1 MKIYILNNNTEL
13 GENSTLESYKVNK
26 KNLSGLILTIKVIVA
41 LLYAFGLGYSLFFFG
56 EDYIKVGLRFLCL
69 LILAYIFID
78 FPLSFLKALLL
89 PKTFDKDK
97 IILSLNPYN
106 LSIDIC
112 SNIKISKMS
121 VILSFILPFIFLSI
135 IPTVLSYKLEFN
147 IYLYVLGTVSAIIG
161 TKDLIYSLLILKNY
175 SLGSTIKLTPD
186 EFIFYN

>member
-1 MKIYILNNNTEL
+1 MKISILNKDTDLE
-13 GENSTLESYKVNK
+13 ENSTSESYKVNK
-26 KNLSGLILTIKVIVA
+26 KDLSALILTIKVLVA

-56 EDYIKVGLRFLCL
+56 EDYIKVGLKFLYL
-69 LILAYIFID
+69 MILAYIFID

-97 IILSLNPYN
+97 IILNLNPYN

-112 SNIKISKMS
+112 SNIKISKTS
-121 VILSFILPFIFLSI
+121 VILSFIIPFIFLAI
-135 IPTVLSYKLEFN
+135 IPTILSYKLEFN

>member
-121 VILSFILPFIFLSI
+121 VILSFILPFIFLAI

>member
-1 MKIYILNNNTEL
+1 MKISILNNDTEL
-13 GENSTLESYKVNK
+13 EENSISESYKVNK
-26 KNLSGLILTIKVIVA
+26 KNLSALILTIKVLVA

-56 EDYIKVGLRFLCL
+56 EDFIHVGLKFLYL

-78 FPLSFLKALLL
+78 FPLSFFKALLL

-112 SNIKISKMS
+112 SKIKISKIS
-121 VILSFILPFIFLSI
+121 VILSFIIPFIFLAI
-135 IPTVLSYKLEFN
+135 IPTILSYKLEFN

-161 TKDLIYSLLILKNY
+161 TKDLIYSILILKNY
-175 SLGSTIKLTPD
+175 SLGSTIQLTTD

>member
-26 KNLSGLILTIKVIVA
+26 KNLAGLILTIKVIVA